1 MTCYASEN
9 FKTKKAFKD
18 AVKAGAQI
26 HVRELTP
33 FGESL
38 KEHDKCC
45 AVSGPWAPACH
56 TWYAT
61 CVITEGIVRSVK

>member
-9 FKTKKAFKD
+9 FPSKKAFKE
-18 AVKAGAQI
+18 AVIKGAQI

-33 FGESL
+33 WGESL
-38 KEHDKCC
+38 KEHDKACV
-45 AVSGPWAPACH
+45 VSGPWAPAAH

-61 CVITEGIVRSVK
+61 CIIVDGIVK

>member
-9 FKTKKAFKD
+9 FPSKADFKR
-18 AVKAGAQI
+18 AVAKGAQI

-38 KEHDKCC
+38 KEHDKSCT
-45 AVSGPWAPACH
+45 VSGPWYPKPH

-61 CVITEGIVRSVK
+61 CVIVDGIVKGVK